1 MDAELTNLA
10 RLLAE
15 KLQKTG
21 LRLATAES
29 CTGGWISQVLTA
41 ISGSSVWF
49 EGGIVSYSNGMKC
62 NLLGVS
68 PETISTQG
76 AVSQEVVE
84 EMAQGVASRL
94 RVPLSVSVSGIA
106 GPGGGTEDKPV
117 GTVWIGWCFDSR
129 VSSGAY
135 RFEGNREQV
144 RRQTVAVALEG
155 LIQRLESLER

>member
-1 MDAELTNLA
+1 MDAELAGQA

-15 KLQKTG
+15 KVQKSG

-41 ISGSSVWF
+41 IPGSSTWF

-68 PETISTQG
+68 PETINAHG
-76 AVSQEVVE
+76 AVSQKVVE
-84 EMAQGVASRL
+84 EMALGVANRL

-106 GPGGGTEDKPV
+106 GPGGGTEGKPV

-129 VSSGAY
+129 VSSGVY
-135 RFEGNREQV
+135 CFDGSREQV
-144 RRQTVAVALEG
+144 RQQSVSAALGG
-155 LIQRLESLER
+155 LIQRLDSLER